1 MNKILFWFKNIL
13 ICLLVLLI
21 TLYIM
26 EFEFGDNLFLL
37 YLVLV
42 SIYTITSIK
51 DIVYKNDDKP
61 YTILSIIT
69 LLIMNF
75 IFIRTLFDPGFIYSQ
90 NILSYDMKIYNILYF
105 SQNTMYFIILI
116 TLLLIYRKLNIKN
129 NKSILKNSYVIM
141 VLAGVLSIPSLYLIL
156 VYLFT
161 GDFMIFGTDF
171 IIVYLI
177 INLLLMGLETFR
189 MIQGKYKDKMCIFI
203 VTNVFHV
210 ISLLM
215 TYISLVMH

>member
-13 ICLLVLLI
+13 VCLLVLLI

-75 IFIRTLFDPGFIYSQ
+75 IFIRTLFDSGFIYSQ

-129 NKSILKNSYVIM
+129 NKSILKNSYVFM